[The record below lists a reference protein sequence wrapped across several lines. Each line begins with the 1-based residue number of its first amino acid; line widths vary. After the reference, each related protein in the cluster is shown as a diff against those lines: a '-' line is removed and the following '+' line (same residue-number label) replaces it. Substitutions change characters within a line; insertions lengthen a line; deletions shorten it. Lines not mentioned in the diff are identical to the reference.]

1 MSDATRPER
10 QRRWLFAGLVA
21 SLALNAFFIGAAAT
35 DIIRLTESDKR
46 PVHFELRWLET
57 RLSADG
63 FARVE
68 AAVVAARPEAER
80 HIARLQALRRE
91 LGMLAAEAEPDRAA
105 IDAKLVEIRGELG
118 LMVAGVQKTAID
130 AVLALPPDVRQPLA
144 SDGQDQP

>member
-1 MSDATRPER
+1 M
-10 QRRWLFAGLVA
+10 
-21 SLALNAFFIGAAAT
+21 
-35 DIIRLTESDKR
+35 
-46 PVHFELRWLET
+46 
-57 RLSADG
+57 
-63 FARVE
+63 E
-68 AAVVAARPEAER
+68 AALGMLVFLCFQVRTAGQPREHDNRAVPVSQRQHPNCGALCAVFQMGATQPGPAGRVARPEAER

-130 AVLALPPDVRQPLA
+130 AVLALPPEVRQPLA